1 MDQSQ
6 IVGIGM
12 IIIFIGIIVIFS
24 SMFFQ
29 SGAKTDTKF
38 SVFGIFGFIPFGF
51 SNDKKL
57 FIFSIILTV
66 VIILVSLFLFYK
78 RIK

>member
-1 MDQSQ
+1 
-6 IVGIGM
+6 
-12 IIIFIGIIVIFS
+12 
-24 SMFFQ
+24 MFFAP
-29 SGAKTDTKF
+29 STKSETKF

-66 VIILVSLFLFYK
+66 VIILVSLFLFYR

>member
-1 MDQSQ
+1 MDQAQ
-6 IVGIGM
+6 LIGIGM
-12 IIIFIGIIVIFS
+12 AIIFIGIIVIFS
-24 SMFFQ
+24 SMLFAPTSQ
-29 SGAKTDTKF
+29 KSETRF

-66 VIILVSLFLFYK
+66 LIVILTFIFI

>member
-1 MDQSQ
+1 MDQAQ
-6 IVGIGM
+6 IVGIG
-12 IIIFIGIIVIFS
+12 IAIIFIGIIVIFS
-24 SMFFQ
+24 SMFFAPSSQ
-29 SGAKTDTKF
+29 KSETKF

-66 VIILVSLFLFYK
+66 IIVILTFIFL

>member
-6 IVGIGM
+6 IIGIG
-12 IIIFIGIIVIFS
+12 IAIIFIGIIVIFS
-24 SMFFQ
+24 SMFFAP
-29 SGAKTDTKF
+29 STKSETKF

-66 VIILVSLFLFYK
+66 VIILVSLFLFYR